1 MSSRALKTLIAVGLG
16 LALAG
21 VAAIWRAI
29 GSGPA
34 PAGELKTVTEYRDD
48 KPLPAFRLSGPR
60 GEFTEA
66 SLRGR
71 WHFVFFGYTQCPD
84 ICPTALGLM
93 KELQAAVPPVTE
105 GNPGGTPAFGVVFV
119 SVDPA
124 RDTHALL
131 HDYLAAFDPAFIGI
145 TGSDGELAPL
155 TRDLGVFYQ
164 RNDATDKKHY
174 TVDHSATIY
183 LIDPQG
189 RLAATF
195 SPPQVASR
203 MVADYKRITA
213 SR

>member
-1 MSSRALKTLIAVGLG
+1 MSGAWLKWVMAVGLG

-21 VAAIWRAI
+21 AAAIWRTL

-60 GEFTEA
+60 GDFTEA
-66 SLRGR
+66 ALRGR

-93 KELQAAVPPVTE
+93 KELKAAVPPAPT
-105 GNPGGTPAFGVVFV
+105 FGVVFV

-131 HDYLAAFDPAFIGI
+131 RDYLAAFDPEFTGI
-145 TGSDGELAPL
+145 TGSDADLAPL

-164 RNDATDKKHY
+164 RNDATDKRHY

-195 SPPQVASR
+195 SPPQSAAR
-203 MVADYKRITA
+203 MAADYRRITA